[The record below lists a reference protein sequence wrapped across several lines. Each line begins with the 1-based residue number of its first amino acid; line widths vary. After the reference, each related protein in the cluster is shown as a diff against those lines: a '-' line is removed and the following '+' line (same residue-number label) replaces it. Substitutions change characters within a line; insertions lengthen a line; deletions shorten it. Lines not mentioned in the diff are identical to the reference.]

1 MESFKS
7 IMTCKSML
15 LLSILAINDSIYVN
29 TASLH
34 SIRNDFI
41 YSDISGTGWRHD
53 DVITKFII
61 SMFCVLYPNKLLQPD
76 WLSALTVWDRLW
88 VNTADANIYRFCHT
102 LFSKISYL
110 TSVDPNWPPVT
121 FHNWVFKIIQNGALI
136 KLMFLVIFSRSLK
149 SSIHYVF

>member
-15 LLSILAINDSIYVN
+15 LLSILAINDSINVN

-41 YSDISGTGWRHD
+41 HSDISGTGWRHD

-61 SMFCVLYPNKLLQPD
+61 SMFCVLYLNKLLQLD
-76 WLSALTVWDRLW
+76 WLSALTVWDWLW
-88 VNTADANIYRFCHT
+88 VNTVDANIYFRKDYIWHPLT
-102 LFSKISYL
+102 PTDLPRYISIEFSIEHVKDDFF
-110 TSVDPNWPPVT
+110 TRDH
-121 FHNWVFKIIQNGALI
+121 FELI
-136 KLMFLVIFSRSLK
+136 TC
-149 SSIHYVF
+149 